1 LDLFDVVLVLERMN
15 IICACKRL
23 IKKETDAL
31 VFALWYWITHHITPT
46 PLASHSYASI
56 LWTQEVASNFCSN
69 NKSSNSAEM
78 FDSNSNRCLMPSSSR
93 PVLSIHLQVKEYDSR
108 IKKYDMIKK

>member
-1 LDLFDVVLVLERMN
+1 LDLFDVMLVLERMN

-69 NKSSNSAEM
+69 KSSISAEM
-78 FDSNSNRCLMPSSSR
+78 FTVTVTDA
-93 PVLSIHLQVKEYDSR
+93 
-108 IKKYDMIKK
+108 